1 MRGWTGEI
9 NPPRPAPAELF
20 TSPKPDSTSLY
31 LLNLIALVREGQMG
45 LGSQGERCAKG
56 GWRFWGVVEC
66 HKATAVQGCL
76 SLQGSTPLL
85 SW

>member
-1 MRGWTGEI
+1 M
-9 NPPRPAPAELF
+9 PAELF
-20 TSPKPDSTSLY
+20 TSPNLDLTFLD
-31 LLNLIALVREGQMG
+31 LIALVREGQMG
-45 LGSQGERCAKG
+45 GWDLRVRGVQKRGGSVG
-56 GWRFWGVVEC
+56 GVEC